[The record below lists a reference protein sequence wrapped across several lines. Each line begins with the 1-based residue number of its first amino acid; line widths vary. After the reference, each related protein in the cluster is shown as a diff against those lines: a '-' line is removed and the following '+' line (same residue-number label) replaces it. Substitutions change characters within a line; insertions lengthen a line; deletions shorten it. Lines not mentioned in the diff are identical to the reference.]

1 MHIVTILGSPRRKG
15 NTAAVLSAFER
26 RIGAEHSLERIN
38 LWEYHVRG
46 CLGCDVCQR
55 TTSEPGCK
63 QRDDAVALLERLLA
77 ADLVVYASPVY
88 CWAFTAQLK
97 ALMDRH
103 YCLVKWQGDVLAGQL
118 MAGKP
123 AALLV
128 TCGGDAAGNA
138 DLPAEMFRREM
149 DYLGCPVVGL
159 YVVADCPTALNQ
171 MGDKPERA
179 AGRMAADL
187 LTDLHPVRRQAWVG

>member
-1 MHIVTILGSPRRKG
+1 MRIVTILGSPRRKG
-15 NTAAVLSAFER
+15 NTAAVLSAFAR
-26 RIGAEHSLERIN
+26 RIGPEHSLERIN
-38 LWEYHVRG
+38 LWAYHVKG

-55 TTSEPGCK
+55 VTAEPGCK
-63 QRDDAVALLERLLA
+63 QRDDAVALLQRLLA

-103 YCLVKWQGDVLAGQL
+103 YCLVKWQGEVLAGQL

-149 DYLGCPVVGL
+149 DYLGCPVAGM
-159 YVVADCPTALNQ
+159 YVVADCPTTPDRL
-171 MGDKPERA
+171 GDRLERA
-179 AGRMAADL
+179 AERMAADL
-187 LTDLHPVRRQAWVG
+187 LSDLHPVRRQAWVA